1 MNLPTEQE
9 CLNYFKEYVVPQ
21 NIFRHC
27 LKVREV
33 SVFLAQKLL
42 QQQQLHQL
50 QKLQQNDTPIN
61 VDFVSCLALFHDMF
75 KVVTFKDINKVKN
88 KFHTYT
94 FSEAEKA
101 MWKKLRGQYQ
111 NKYEGEIASMVV
123 KEKYPEL
130 AFSLTRVSDPHV
142 ENPTWE
148 ESIVHYADWRVFQ
161 EKIVSLQERL
171 AYLRERY
178 PRSDD
183 AWTRYAQKIKEQEE
197 RIFSKLD
204 FTAEEL
210 AEKMRAE

>member
-33 SVFLAQKLL
+33 SVFLAQ
-42 QQQQLHQL
+42 Q
-50 QKLQQNDTPIN
+50 LQQNDTSIN
-61 VDFVSCLALFHDMF
+61 VNFVSCLALFHDMF
-75 KVVTFKDINKVKN
+75 KVVTFQDINVKN

-94 FSEAEKA
+94 FSEAEKT
-101 MWKKLRGQYQ
+101 MWRKLREQYPEM
-111 NKYEGEIASMVV
+111 YEGEIASIIL

-130 AFSLTRVSDPHV
+130 AFSLLRVSNPHV

-161 EKIVSLQERL
+161 ENIVSLQERL

-183 AWTRYAQKIKEQEE
+183 AWTRYAQKIKEQEKK
-197 RIFSKLD
+197 IFSKLD

-210 AEKMRAE
+210 AEEMKKEI